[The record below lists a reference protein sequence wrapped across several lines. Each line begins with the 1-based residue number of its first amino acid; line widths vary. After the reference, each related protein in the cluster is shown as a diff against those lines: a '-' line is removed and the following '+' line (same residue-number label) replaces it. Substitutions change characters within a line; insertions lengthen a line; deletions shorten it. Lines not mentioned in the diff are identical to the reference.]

1 MCFSVTHSAG
11 QSFLPTQ
18 RLAGSSLLP
27 AAAPHPCPQA
37 FAQGNIIHED
47 LLNAFERELSASWV
61 ELDSA
66 GRETRRNRLDDFT
79 SQVWG
84 YGGGKRRVGANVG
97 CWPSTVAR
105 RHESCLQCLAAK
117 SVCRH

>member
-1 MCFSVTHSAG
+1 MSQCRCSAR
-11 QSFLPTQ
+11 QTFLPTQ
-18 RLAGSSLLP
+18 LLAGSSLLP
-27 AAAPHPCPQA
+27 AAALHSRLQA

-79 SQVWG
+79 SQVG
-84 YGGGKRRVGANVG
+84 QGRGASECG
-97 CWPSTVAR
+97 W
-105 RHESCLQCLAAK
+105 LAQHCSMPA
-117 SVCRH
+117 